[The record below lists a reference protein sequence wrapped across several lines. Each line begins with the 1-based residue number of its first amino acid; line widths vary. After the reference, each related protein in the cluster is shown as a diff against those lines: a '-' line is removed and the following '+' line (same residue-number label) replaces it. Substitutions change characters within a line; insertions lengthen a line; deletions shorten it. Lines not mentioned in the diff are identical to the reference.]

1 MNMIWHDDV
10 RMQKILRQG
19 FLTANHR
26 ILDAP
31 CNSRIRQAPRA
42 DFRPV
47 KLQIES
53 LKPGSGRLT
62 IFLLVSL

>member
-1 MNMIWHDDV
+1 MVWHDDV
-10 RMQKILRQG
+10 RMQKILRQDS
-19 FLTANHR
+19 LTANHR

-31 CNSRIRQAPRA
+31 RNSRIHQPPRA

-53 LKPGSGRLT
+53 LKPRSSRLT
-62 IFLLVSL
+62 FFILVSL

>member
-1 MNMIWHDDV
+1 MVWHNDV

-31 CNSRIRQAPRA
+31 CNSRIHQPPRA

-53 LKPGSGRLT
+53 LKPRSSRLT
-62 IFLLVSL
+62 FFILVSL

>member
-1 MNMIWHDDV
+1 MVWHDNV
-10 RMQKILRQG
+10 RVQKILREG
-19 FLTANHR
+19 FLNANHR

-31 CNSRIRQAPRA
+31 CNSRIRKPPGA

-53 LKPGSGRLT
+53 LKPRSGRLT
-62 IFLLVSL
+62 IFILVSL